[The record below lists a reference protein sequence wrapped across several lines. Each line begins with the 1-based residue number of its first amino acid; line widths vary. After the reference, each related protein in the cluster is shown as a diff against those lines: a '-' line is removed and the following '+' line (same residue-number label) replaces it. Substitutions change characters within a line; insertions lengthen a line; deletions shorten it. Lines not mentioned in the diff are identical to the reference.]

1 MPRFQSV
8 PPTPSRAEESSTGN
22 PTLPHIFRDGARSTP
37 HGLKRLLA
45 SCLFCVAMVIP
56 SQAQFKTLVEFNK
69 TTGYP
74 PNAPLVQGSDGDLYG
89 TAMRGGPYGG
99 EYGGGTVFKIT
110 TAGTLTTLYDF
121 CAEANCADGRF
132 PSAGMILGT
141 DGNFY
146 GVTSAGGNYSSVCQ
160 GYGCGTIF
168 KITPQGALTTLH
180 SFCSEANCA
189 DGQAPSALL
198 VLGTDGNLYGTGG
211 GGVPGADCPSASGCG
226 TVFKISS
233 QGTLTTIY
241 SFCSQ
246 TNCSDGDFPGQ
257 LILGADG
264 NFYGITTGG
273 GNNNAGTFF
282 KITPQGTMTTVY
294 SFAEGSGATGVIQ
307 AADGN
312 FYGTTIT
319 YFFKITPQGTLT
331 TIAQG
336 GSPDGQLLQATDG
349 NFYGTTGYSLFK
361 LTPSGSLTTLRNFKT
376 GFPSGGVFQATNG
389 IIYGTT
395 AQRGKD
401 GTIYEWLTRLG
412 PFVKTLPTS
421 GAAGTAVTILG
432 TNLTGSSAV
441 SFNGT
446 AATFTLVSDTEIT
459 TTVPAGSTTGTV
471 TATTPKGTLS
481 SNVAF
486 TIP

>member
-1 MPRFQSV
+1 
-8 PPTPSRAEESSTGN
+8 
-22 PTLPHIFRDGARSTP
+22 
-37 HGLKRLLA
+37 
-45 SCLFCVAMVIP
+45 MVIP

-74 PNAPLVQGSDGDLYG
+74 PNAPLVQGLDGSLYG
-89 TAMRGGPYGG
+89 TTEQGGAYGG
-99 EYGGGTVFKIT
+99 QYGGGTVFQFT
-110 TAGTLTTLYDF
+110 TAGALTTLYNF

-146 GVTSAGGNYSSVCQ
+146 GVTSAGGNYSSECQ
-160 GYGCGTIF
+160 SWGCGTIF
-168 KITPQGALTTLH
+168 KITPQGTLTTLY
-180 SFCSEANCA
+180 SFCSQANCP
-189 DGQAPSALL
+189 DGQYPVSAL
-198 VLGTDGNLYGTGG
+198 VLGTDGDFYGTTRVGG
-211 GGVPGADCPSASGCG
+211 APSVADCFIGTGPQGCG
-226 TVFKISS
+226 TIFKISS

-257 LILGADG
+257 LVLGVDG
-264 NFYGITTGG
+264 NLYGTTSYG

-282 KITPQGTMTTVY
+282 KFTPQGTMTTVY

-401 GTIYEWLTRLG
+401 GTIYRWLTRLG

-446 AATFTLVSDTEIT
+446 AAAFTVVSDTEIT
-459 TTVPAGSTTGTV
+459 TSVPAGSTTGTV
-471 TATTPKGTLS
+471 TVTTPGGTLS
-481 SNVAF
+481 SNVVF